1 MYRAVRCGSGAR
13 GPGRTSYSRLL
24 SSLLERERLQR
35 TDEYSITGRTTHSEA
50 KRFMTDKKNG
60 EKSLTINLIGSIN
73 ESIRDQIST
82 DLMNRIEL
90 SIAIASVA

>member
-1 MYRAVRCGSGAR
+1 
-13 GPGRTSYSRLL
+13 
-24 SSLLERERLQR
+24 
-35 TDEYSITGRTTHSEA
+35 
-50 KRFMTDKKNG
+50 MTDKKNG